1 MCIIEHFDVEL
12 RRICRKNRTPFE
24 SPMAKHD
31 GMKCWVGFAF
41 ISFIELFSGAM
52 ALLKPVELAVGF
64 NHVIGIIFFVQSAG
78 FFLKASMYK
87 ELIK

>member
-1 MCIIEHFDVEL
+1 
-12 RRICRKNRTPFE
+12 
-24 SPMAKHD
+24 MAKHD